1 MDGTW
6 SLDELYLG
14 FDDPKYTADFEALN
28 QRCAEFAAL
37 AAENLSDGALVRSYL
52 LKMEAIQELAEKL
65 GLYAGLRMSANTS
78 DADAATWSGRIE
90 EALSATA
97 GPDAALR
104 SRIASMADLDKLES
118 EDPLCGEYRYLL
130 STIQDDAKYLL
141 SDKEEEILSRM
152 NLSGASAW
160 ENLHSQLTSSLEV
173 DYQGE
178 KTTLSSI
185 RNLAYDPD
193 PEVRRAAYEAELAAY
208 PKIAEAAA
216 FSMNSIKQQVL
227 TECSLRGFGSPLEQ
241 TLHNARMTRATLDAM
256 LEAIEDYLPRFR
268 TYLRRKGQLLGH
280 ENGLPWYDLFA
291 PMGASSRRYSVEE
304 AKEVLLGLFGKFDES
319 PQTMARRAFDE
330 RWIDFFPRP
339 GKVGGAFC
347 AEVPSLGQS
356 RVLTNFDGSFS
367 DIVTIAHELGHAYH
381 NQQIFSHRPLNQG
394 YSMPVAE
401 TASTFN
407 ENLLMHAAMDAEQD
421 PQVKLQ
427 LLESRLQ
434 DVNQIIVDILSRY
447 CFETS
452 VFEDRQTEFMNA
464 EALCQRMRAAQER
477 SYGDGLD
484 PELRHPYMWLCKGH
498 YYSTL
503 SFYNFPYA
511 FGGLFAGGL
520 YALYR
525 QEGKPF
531 VKRYQQLLHTTSVA
545 SVEDTAKVVGID
557 LEKRDFW
564 AGALQAV
571 SEEIDQ
577 FLELT
582 R

>member
-14 FDDPKYTADFEALN
+14 FDDPKFTADFEALN

-104 SRIASMADLDKLES
+104 ARIASMADLDKLES

-208 PKIAEAAA
+208 PKVAEAAA

-227 TECSLRGFGSPLEQ
+227 TECSLRGFDSPLEQ
-241 TLHNARMTRATLDAM
+241 TLHNARMTWATLDAM

-304 AKEVLLGLFGKFDES
+304 AKEVLLSLFGKFDES
-319 PQTMARRAFDE
+319 LQTMARRAFDE

-484 PELRHPYMWLCKGH
+484 PELRHPYMWLCKSH

-564 AGALQAV
+564 ASALQAV

>member
-1 MDGTW
+1 M
-6 SLDELYLG
+6 
-14 FDDPKYTADFEALN
+14 
-28 QRCAEFAAL
+28 
-37 AAENLSDGALVRSYL
+37 
-52 LKMEAIQELAEKL
+52 
-65 GLYAGLRMSANTS
+65 
-78 DADAATWSGRIE
+78 
-90 EALSATA
+90 
-97 GPDAALR
+97 
-104 SRIASMADLDKLES
+104 
-118 EDPLCGEYRYLL
+118 
-130 STIQDDAKYLL
+130 
-141 SDKEEEILSRM
+141 
-152 NLSGASAW
+152 
-160 ENLHSQLTSSLEV
+160 
-173 DYQGE
+173 
-178 KTTLSSI
+178 
-185 RNLAYDPD
+185 
-193 PEVRRAAYEAELAAY
+193 
-208 PKIAEAAA
+208 
-216 FSMNSIKQQVL
+216 
-227 TECSLRGFGSPLEQ
+227 
-241 TLHNARMTRATLDAM
+241 
-256 LEAIEDYLPRFR
+256 
-268 TYLRRKGQLLGH
+268 
-280 ENGLPWYDLFA
+280 
-291 PMGASSRRYSVEE
+291 
-304 AKEVLLGLFGKFDES
+304 
-319 PQTMARRAFDE
+319 
-330 RWIDFFPRP
+330 
-339 GKVGGAFC
+339 GGAFC

>member
-104 SRIASMADLDKLES
+104 ARIASMADLDKLES

-173 DYQGE
+173 DYRGE

-208 PKIAEAAA
+208 PKVAEAAA

-304 AKEVLLGLFGKFDES
+304 AKEVLLSLFGKFDES
-319 PQTMARRAFDE
+319 LQTMA
-330 RWIDFFPRP
+330 
-339 GKVGGAFC
+339 
-347 AEVPSLGQS
+347 
-356 RVLTNFDGSFS
+356 
-367 DIVTIAHELGHAYH
+367 
-381 NQQIFSHRPLNQG
+381 
-394 YSMPVAE
+394 
-401 TASTFN
+401 
-407 ENLLMHAAMDAEQD
+407 
-421 PQVKLQ
+421 
-427 LLESRLQ
+427 
-434 DVNQIIVDILSRY
+434 
-447 CFETS
+447 
-452 VFEDRQTEFMNA
+452 
-464 EALCQRMRAAQER
+464 
-477 SYGDGLD
+477 
-484 PELRHPYMWLCKGH
+484 
-498 YYSTL
+498 
-503 SFYNFPYA
+503 
-511 FGGLFAGGL
+511 
-520 YALYR
+520 
-525 QEGKPF
+525 
-531 VKRYQQLLHTTSVA
+531 
-545 SVEDTAKVVGID
+545 
-557 LEKRDFW
+557 
-564 AGALQAV
+564 
-571 SEEIDQ
+571 
-577 FLELT
+577 
-582 R
+582 